1 MENIEFVIT
10 QGKYGFGKQIIKK
23 DGKNRQVVYITSDT
37 DQAKSTLKA
46 FNENPDLYNDFDELY
61 KLGLMPKTDIVPRLL
76 IINDRYYTHHYLVEN
91 SSEVDNVAFIYAI
104 ENQGS
109 LQEWHEEKQVLTIDF
124 IKSCPDDSF
133 KTELLRKYNSVEND
147 NHRIKEHN
155 TLVRNILNKIN
166 NSDKTDFFELYSN
179 LCENFELI
187 DFNNK

>member
-23 DGKNRQVVYITSDT
+23 DGKNRQVVYTTSDVE
-37 DQAKSTLKA
+37 QAKSALKA

-61 KLGLMPKTDIVPRLL
+61 KLGLMPKTEFEPKLL
-76 IINDRYYTHHYLVEN
+76 IINNKYYTSHYLVKN
-91 SSEVDNVAFIYAI
+91 TNDIDDVVFNYAI
-104 ENQGS
+104 EHQDD
-109 LQEWHEEKQVLTIDF
+109 LREWSETEQVLTIDF

-147 NHRIKEHN
+147 NHRIKERN

-166 NSDKTDFFELYSN
+166 NSDKTDFFVFYRQY
-179 LCENFELI
+179 CENFELI